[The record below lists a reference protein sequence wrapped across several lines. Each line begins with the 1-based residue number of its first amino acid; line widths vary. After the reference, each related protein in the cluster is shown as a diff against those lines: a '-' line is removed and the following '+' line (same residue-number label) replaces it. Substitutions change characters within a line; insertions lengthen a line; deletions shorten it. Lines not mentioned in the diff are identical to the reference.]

1 MQLHALPLQPP
12 GADGAKAET
21 TGQELQPDGGE
32 QGGRLEGAAETICVA
47 GLAALLLHAGDQ
59 HHNLMERLQPQLDI
73 KKNIPEVEWTLE
85 QKKSSQTVFT
95 QISGSAVANNV
106 MLFSRFWFNG
116 YIC

>member
-73 KKNIPEVEWTLE
+73 KKHPR
-85 QKKSSQTVFT
+85 
-95 QISGSAVANNV
+95 SGVDVGTEEELADCFYSD
-106 MLFSRFWFNG
+106 FWLRCCKQCDAIFKVLV
-116 YIC
+116 

>member
-47 GLAALLLHAGDQ
+47 GLAAFFLHAGDQ

-73 KKNIPEVEWTLE
+73 KKTS
-85 QKKSSQTVFT
+85 QKWSGRWNRRRARRLFLLRFLAPLLQT
-95 QISGSAVANNV
+95 
-106 MLFSRFWFNG
+106 M
-116 YIC
+116 